1 MKTLI
6 LITLAA
12 LFLYGCSK
20 DSTAPK
26 PTPQV
31 TQTWISGKWMR
42 TSFGDT
48 TINRDGTKSFQL
60 LTGANELNFIDTNKV
75 TQSSVAGQ
83 TYNYSLSTM
92 TATFDYG
99 AGVKNAVFKIT
110 KLSDTKIKL
119 DYIYYSTDINIKE
132 LAWVDVYEKE

>member
-20 DSTAPK
+20 STAPK
-26 PTPQV
+26 PTPV
-31 TQTWISGKWMR
+31 VNQTWISGKWKR
-42 TSFGDT
+42 TLYGDT
-48 TINRDGTKSFQL
+48 VFYTNGTHIFQPIS
-60 LTGANELNFIDTNKV
+60 TYNELNFIDTNKV

-92 TATFDYG
+92 TTTFDYG
-99 AGVKNAVFKIT
+99 SGVKNAVFKIT

-119 DYIYYSTDINIKE
+119 DFIYYSTDINIKE